1 MKERICEILNSGT
14 SNSKIYLEEIIRRHA
29 EDKVEDPTMESMIDL
44 FLAMDEDYGSFGII
58 VWGGGGDGRETLT
71 YGQYENGV
79 QSIPPTFCDLDS
91 LLEIMESRDS
101 VPRWYN
107 SDWVLVDDGNNSYVQ
122 RGQLEYLADEKA
134 DQMQNCY

>member
-14 SNSKIYLEEIIRRHA
+14 SNSKIYLEEIIRRYA

-44 FLAMDEDYGSFGII
+44 FLSMDEDYGSFGII

-101 VPRWYN
+101 VPRWYD
-107 SDWVLVDDGNNSYVQ
+107 SDWVLVVDGNNSYVQ
-122 RGQLEYLADEKA
+122 RGQLEYLAEEKA
-134 DQMQNCY
+134 YQMQNCF